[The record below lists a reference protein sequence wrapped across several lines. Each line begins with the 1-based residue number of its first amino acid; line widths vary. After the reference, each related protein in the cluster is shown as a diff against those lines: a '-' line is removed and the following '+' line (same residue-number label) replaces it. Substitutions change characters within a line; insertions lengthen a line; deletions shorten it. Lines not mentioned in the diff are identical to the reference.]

1 MFRNDLFALLAQR
14 LGNRQDLIPRMETE
28 VLLLQE
34 IRLEQN
40 VWLPW
45 FLETEMAW
53 TTTTPG
59 EERVQLPV
67 DFLGEVEEQA
77 LWRVD
82 DTRLVPIQKMDYD
95 DMLVRFPMEGTPRAY
110 AVGNG
115 YLFLRPVP
123 TEEITLRMRYLARAE
138 PLTSNIENVW
148 LKYASDVVIAEL
160 GAVLAKQHMQHGE
173 LAATFAEDAKLAWDR
188 LYKVHIGR
196 QETNRVRLMEA

>member
-1 MFRNDLFALLAQR
+1 M
-14 LGNRQDLIPRMETE
+14 IPRMGTE

-45 FLETEMAW
+45 FLETETAW
-53 TTTTPG
+53 TTTTVG
-59 EERVQLPV
+59 EEQVQLPA

-77 LWRVD
+77 LWRVED
-82 DTRLVPIQKMDYD
+82 GEFIPLKKMDYD
-95 DMLVRFPMEGTPRAY
+95 DMLVRFAGEGAPRAY

-123 TEEITLRMRYLARAE
+123 TEAITLKMRYLARAE

-148 LKYASDVVIAEL
+148 LRYASDVVIAEL
-160 GAVLAKQHMQHGE
+160 GAVIAKQHMQHGE
-173 LAATFAEDAKLAWDR
+173 LAATFAEDARIAWDR
-188 LYKVHIGR
+188 LYRVHIGR
-196 QETNRVRLMEA
+196 QETNRARLMEA

>member
-1 MFRNDLFALLAQR
+1 MLRDDLFALLAQR

-28 VLLLQE
+28 VLLLQDTK
-34 IRLEQN
+34 LEQN

-45 FLETEMAW
+45 FLETDTVW
-53 TTTTPG
+53 TVTVQG
-59 EERVQLPV
+59 DEKVQLPA
-67 DFLGEVEEQA
+67 DFLGEIEEQA

-82 DTRLVPIQKMDYD
+82 GANLIPLQKMDYD
-95 DMLVRFPMEGTPRAY
+95 DMLARFSAEGTPRAY

-115 YLFLRPVP
+115 YIFLWPVP
-123 TEEITLRMRYLARAE
+123 IEEITLRMRYLARAE

-173 LAATFAEDAKLAWDR
+173 LAATFAEDARLAWDR

-196 QETNRVRLMEA
+196 QETNRARLMEA